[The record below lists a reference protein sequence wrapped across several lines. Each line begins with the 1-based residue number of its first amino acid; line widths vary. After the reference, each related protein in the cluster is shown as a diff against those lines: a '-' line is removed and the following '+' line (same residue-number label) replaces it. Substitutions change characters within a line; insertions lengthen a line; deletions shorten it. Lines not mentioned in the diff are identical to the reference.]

1 MSIAELVVFIL
12 GVIGVFMI
20 CIYFISF
27 VFIFLFITLI
37 SQLHNWALNKWMNLE
52 PERILLISFWMILL
66 FSLFFSS
73 AVFYKLYSIY
83 HGQ

>member
-12 GVIGVFMI
+12 GAIGVFMI
-20 CIYFISF
+20 CIYFIS
-27 VFIFLFITLI
+27 LI

-52 PERILLISFWMILL
+52 PERVLLISFWMILL

-73 AVFYKLYSIY
+73 AVFYKLYLIY